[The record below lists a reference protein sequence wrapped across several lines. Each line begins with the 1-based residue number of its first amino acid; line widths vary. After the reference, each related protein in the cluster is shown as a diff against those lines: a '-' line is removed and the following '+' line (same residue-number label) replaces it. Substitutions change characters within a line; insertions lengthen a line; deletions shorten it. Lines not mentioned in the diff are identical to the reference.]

1 MAGVVVMKIANSVWT
16 FFGSAT
22 LSVWALLGLVVVL
35 CCGYYLFEAAPT
47 LYEPLNRLLLWD
59 WIKSY
64 GWHNLTNTW
73 WFLSFLVLL
82 GLLVANTFVCT
93 WQKVAVLAKRGAKG
107 SRLDFVLRFSPHV
120 MHAAFIIILASH
132 LFTYVFGLNVQN
144 NLVLLGREITIPGS
158 EIKLRLDSIKSD
170 FFTGDRL
177 AFFKRRALS
186 QEIKLSLMG
195 ADGSVIQ
202 KTLAYNS
209 PIWHRGYSIHLKSYY
224 PKAKTSMPRRPYANL
239 IIRWDPGVRTFFC
252 GTIIFAVGLL
262 AYLWQALRQHR
273 QRAFR
278 EAQE

>member
-1 MAGVVVMKIANSVWT
+1 MAGVVVMKIANAVWT

-132 LFTYVFGLNVQN
+132 LVHLRVRPERAEQPGAVRQGDHNPR
-144 NLVLLGREITIPGS
+144 LGDKAQAGQHQVG
-158 EIKLRLDSIKSD
+158 
-170 FFTGDRL
+170 FFHGR
-177 AFFKRRALS
+177 
-186 QEIKLSLMG
+186 
-195 ADGSVIQ
+195 
-202 KTLAYNS
+202 
-209 PIWHRGYSIHLKSYY
+209 
-224 PKAKTSMPRRPYANL
+224 
-239 IIRWDPGVRTFFC
+239 
-252 GTIIFAVGLL
+252 
-262 AYLWQALRQHR
+262 
-273 QRAFR
+273 
-278 EAQE
+278 

>member
-1 MAGVVVMKIANSVWT
+1 MAGVVVMRFARALWT
-16 FFGSAT
+16 FLGSAA
-22 LSVWALLGLVVVL
+22 LSVWLLLGLVVVL

-64 GWHNLTNTW
+64 GWHNLENTW
-73 WFLSFLVLL
+73 WFLGFMVLL
-82 GLLVANTFVCT
+82 GLLVANTLVCT
-93 WQKVAVLAKRGAKG
+93 WQKVLVLARRGVKD

-120 MHAAFIIILASH
+120 LHVAFVIILASH
-132 LFTYVFGLNVQN
+132 LVTYVFGLNLQN
-144 NLVLLGREITIPGS
+144 NLVLLGKEITIPGS

-170 FFTGDRL
+170 FYQGDRL

-186 QEIKLSLMG
+186 QEISLTLTG
-195 ADGSVIQ
+195 PDGSSVP

-209 PIWHRGYSIHLKSYY
+209 PIWHGGYSIHLKNYY

-239 IIRWDPGVRTFFC
+239 IIRQDPGVKAFFF
-252 GTIIFAVGLL
+252 GTAVFAVGLL

-273 QRAFR
+273 QRASR
-278 EAQE
+278 EAQS